1 MSEPFRPD
9 PFVLRFR
16 RGRRPLETGTARPP
30 GDAAMDAASRPLVL
44 VIDGDAESRRFI
56 AARLRRGHR
65 VITAADGGA
74 GLALA
79 RRESPDL
86 ILAAAA
92 MPAPDGLELSAALAG
107 EPATSGRIPLILITG
122 RADSARLRRA
132 GWPVDDQLL
141 KPFSAA
147 ELLARTAAA
156 LRRRALARRLAES
169 AARLDL
175 IMDNVPAGIVLLQPL
190 SGAEPDFVIT
200 AVNRNVNRI
209 AGFSQVF
216 LHPGSRLTECLR
228 PAAANGMYGDCNID
242 QRIRDRMAWYASTP
256 GETIS
261 SVFPSVDGR
270 FVQATRSAYG
280 DFGFLV
286 VTVDNTEQVKS
297 EQELQAA
304 CERAEGALE
313 DLLAAQNRLVQAEKM
328 ASLGR
333 LVAGVAHEIN
343 TPLGIAVTL
352 ASLFSEK
359 VGELET
365 DLAAG
370 RLRRKDMERYIAGTR
385 EGCELLLANLQRAA
399 DLVQS
404 FKQVAADQ
412 ASGERRRFELNG
424 WLSDI
429 VVSLGPVWRKAG
441 HRIEIACPEPIE
453 IDGHP
458 GMISQVV
465 TNLVTNSIVHGFE
478 PGQRGLITIT
488 ATPVGSDTVEITYT
502 DNGKGIA
509 RDAQDKVFDPFFTTR
524 RSSGSTGLGLHI
536 IYNLVVGKLGG
547 SIDLASEEGR
557 GVRFVLRFP
566 RSPDIALLAEGGP

>member
-156 LRRRALARRLAES
+156 LRRSALARRLAES

-343 TPLGIAVTL
+343 TPIGIVLTG
-352 ASLFSEK
+352 ASLLAEETEGIRARSGAGAMRRSDFNAYMDTASESTTII
-359 VGELET
+359 L
-365 DLAAG
+365 DNI
-370 RLRRKDMERYIAGTR
+370 R
-385 EGCELLLANLQRAA
+385 RAA
-399 DLVQS
+399 DLIQS
-404 FKQVAADQ
+404 FKNVAADQ
-412 ASGERRRFELNG
+412 VSDVSRRFNLKGYFTEVITS
-424 WLSDI
+424 LSP
-429 VVSLGPVWRKAG
+429 SWRKAG
-441 HRIEIACPEPIE
+441 H
-453 IDGHP
+453 
-458 GMISQVV
+458 
-465 TNLVTNSIVHGFE
+465 
-478 PGQRGLITIT
+478 
-488 ATPVGSDTVEITYT
+488 TVEL
-502 DNGKGIA
+502 D
-509 RDAQDKVFDPFFTTR
+509 
-524 RSSGSTGLGLHI
+524 
-536 IYNLVVGKLGG
+536 
-547 SIDLASEEGR
+547 
-557 GVRFVLRFP
+557 
-566 RSPDIALLAEGGP
+566 